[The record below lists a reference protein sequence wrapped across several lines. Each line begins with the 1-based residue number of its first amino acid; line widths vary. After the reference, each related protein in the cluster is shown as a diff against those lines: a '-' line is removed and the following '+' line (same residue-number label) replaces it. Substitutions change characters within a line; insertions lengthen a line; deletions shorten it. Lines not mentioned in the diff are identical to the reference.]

1 MRQEDNGPNLFTLL
15 KEDIFKDDLHLEG
28 VLMEY
33 ILLCL
38 RLRREDFYIF
48 AIPTPV

>member
-28 VLMEY
+28 VLNG
-33 ILLCL
+33 
-38 RLRREDFYIF
+38 IF
-48 AIPTPV
+48 PSGTCFA